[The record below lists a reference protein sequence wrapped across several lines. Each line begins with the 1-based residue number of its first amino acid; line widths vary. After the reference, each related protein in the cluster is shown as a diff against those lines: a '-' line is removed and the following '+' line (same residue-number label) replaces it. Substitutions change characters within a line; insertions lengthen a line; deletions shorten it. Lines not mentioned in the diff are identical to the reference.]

1 MSDFSCLLIVAI
13 ISDLYLCLGAHIWG
27 QMEAE
32 IDEGRQQLG
41 GYNKMNPTE
50 PQMNDLPIEMA
61 DDDDMPE
68 LIETDPGKALPSLIE
83 QNLPPNKED
92 PVEFTQVL

>member
-1 MSDFSCLLIVAI
+1 
-13 ISDLYLCLGAHIWG
+13 
-27 QMEAE
+27 
-32 IDEGRQQLG
+32 
-41 GYNKMNPTE
+41 MNSTE